1 VSETVKAAV
10 MRAVLRLLEPLVR
23 LLLEAGIGVGEFNK
37 LAKMAY
43 ARAARD
49 AQAEATPNI
58 SRIAVLTGIPRGEV
72 GEILRRPE
80 EYRAEPERGVQRA
93 ERVLQ
98 GWWKD
103 ADFCDPNGE
112 PSRLPLRGPRR
123 SFAAL
128 VKRYAGDPRVLT
140 LLKELLRVKAVRR
153 LPDGKLEVLSR
164 TFVTARWDNAGIEMV
179 GDRVRDLLDTLVY
192 NLKHPSSPRYARFI
206 VNSEVD
212 PRFVPLLLRDITQQ
226 SEVLADTFQDA
237 LNDPERIVRPTRSA
251 QDAHRIS
258 IGIFVTEE
266 PTLVTTSSDSAHP
279 PAKHPRKAD

>member
-1 VSETVKAAV
+1 MSETVKAAV

-212 PRFVPLLLRDITQQ
+212 PRYVPLLLRDITQQ

-258 IGIFVTEE
+258 VGIFVTEE

>member
-1 VSETVKAAV
+1 MSETVKAAV

-23 LLLEAGIGVGEFNK
+23 LLLEAGVGVGEFNK

-49 AQAEATPNI
+49 AQPEATPNI
-58 SRIAVLTGIPRGEV
+58 SRIAVLTGIPRAEV

-103 ADFCDPNGE
+103 ADFCGPNGE
-112 PSRLPLRGPRR
+112 PARLPLRGPRR

-153 LPDGKLEVLSR
+153 SPDGKLEVLSR

-212 PRFVPLLLRDITQQ
+212 PRYVPLLLRDITQQ

-258 IGIFVTEE
+258 IGIFVMEE

>member
-1 VSETVKAAV
+1 
-10 MRAVLRLLEPLVR
+10 MRAMLRLLEPLVR

-49 AQAEATPNI
+49 AQPEATPNI

-72 GEILRRPE
+72 AEILRRPE
-80 EYRAEPERGVQRA
+80 EYRVEPERGVQRA

-103 ADFCDPNGE
+103 ADYCDNDGT
-112 PSRLPLRGPRR
+112 PSKLPLRGPRR

-164 TFVTARWDNAGIEMV
+164 TFATARWDSAGIEIV

-192 NLKHPSSPRYARFI
+192 NLKHPSSPRYARFV
-206 VNSEVD
+206 VNSQVD

-237 LNDPERIVRPTRSA
+237 LNDPERIVRPARSA

-266 PTLVTTSSDSAHP
+266 PTLVTTSSDSELP
-279 PAKHPRKAD
+279 PAKHPRKAS

>member
-1 VSETVKAAV
+1 MCSAPSGSYKAGGRMRIFATQRGARETTVAGSAS
-10 MRAVLRLLEPLVR
+10 LVCC
-23 LLLEAGIGVGEFNK
+23 IG
-37 LAKMAY
+37 
-43 ARAARD
+43 
-49 AQAEATPNI
+49 QA
-58 SRIAVLTGIPRGEV
+58 L
-72 GEILRRPE
+72 
-80 EYRAEPERGVQRA
+80 
-93 ERVLQ
+93 
-98 GWWKD
+98 
-103 ADFCDPNGE
+103 C
-112 PSRLPLRGPRR
+112 
-123 SFAAL
+123 
-128 VKRYAGDPRVLT
+128 GDPRVLT

-212 PRFVPLLLRDITQQ
+212 PRYVPLLLRDITQQ

-266 PTLVTTSSDSAHP
+266 PTLVTTSSDSAPP
-279 PAKHPRKAD
+279 PAKHPRKAG